1 MAAQQRPLSPHLQ
14 VYRLPLAARLSI
26 LHRATG
32 VFLSMGAFAL
42 AAWLVAVADGEELYA
57 RFLACAG
64 SLPGRLL
71 LLAMLAAFVFHLFTG
86 IRHLLWDTGKG
97 LENRSVATSNWVV
110 VVLTLVVTAGLA
122 WLCFAPGAGA

>member
-32 VFLSMGAFAL
+32 VFLSLGAFAL
-42 AAWLVAVADGEELYA
+42 AAWLVAVASGEEAYQ
-57 RFLACAG
+57 RFLDCAG

-71 LLAMLAAFVFHLFTG
+71 MLAMLASFVFHLFTG
-86 IRHLLWDTGKG
+86 IRHLLWDSGKG
-97 LENRSVATSNWVV
+97 LENPSVNTSNWVV
-110 VVLTLVVTAGLA
+110 IVLTLLVTAVLA
-122 WLCFAPGAGA
+122 WLGFAPGAGA

>member
-32 VFLSMGAFAL
+32 VFLAVGAFAL
-42 AAWLVAVADGEELYA
+42 AAWLNAVATGEEEYA
-57 RFLACAG
+57 AFMDCAR

-71 LLAMLAAFVFHLFTG
+71 LLAALASFVFHLLTG
-86 IRHLLWDTGKG
+86 IRHLLWDTGRG
-97 LENRSVATSNWVV
+97 LDNPRVATSNWVI
-110 VVLTLVVTAGLA
+110 VVLTVLITAALA
-122 WLCFAPGAGA
+122 WLAFNMGPHA

>member
-32 VFLSMGAFAL
+32 VFLSFGAFAL
-42 AAWLVAVADGEELYA
+42 AAWLVAVADGEEMYG

-64 SLPGRLL
+64 SLLGRLL

-86 IRHLLWDTGKG
+86 IRHLLWDAGKG
-97 LENRSVATSNWVV
+97 LENPSVATSNWVV
-110 VVLTLVVTAGLA
+110 VVLTVLVTAVLA
-122 WLCFAPGAGA
+122 WFCFTPGAGA